1 MNFATALLD
10 HTRSSGELEILL
22 NHDPAG
28 PAYQHGER
36 MTLQRL
42 KLAIKYRQKKVRR
55 GGLSKYSNFPQLSL
69 KLPNV
74 FLLSVRCS
82 PKRPAAAGQYVVRG
96 AARLPSDEHDPP
108 GHGDRQDRA
117 HLSDLLHL
125 LHRLSLGELLT
136 NHAKTLHQVYLQLC
150 LILLLSL

>member
-42 KLAIKYRQKKVRR
+42 KLAIKYRQKKVR
-55 GGLSKYSNFPQLSL
+55 GIIKIFKFSTTFFKTTEC
-69 KLPNV
+69 

-96 AARLPSDEHDPP
+96 AARLPSDEYDPP

-136 NHAKTLHQVYLQLC
+136 NHAKTLHQVHLQLC

>member
-42 KLAIKYRQKKVRR
+42 KLAIKYRQKKVRDF
-55 GGLSKYSNFPQLSL
+55 LMYI
-69 KLPNV
+69 V
-74 FLLSVRCS
+74 FKFTTSFVNTFVSFFSVCCS
-82 PKRPAAAGQYVVRG
+82 SQRPAASGQHVVRG
-96 AARLPSDEHDPP
+96 SARLPADEHDPP
-108 GHGDRQDRA
+108 GHGDRQNRA
-117 HLSDLLHL
+117 HLPLLLHL
-125 LHRLSLGELLT
+125 LYRLSMGELLA
-136 NHAKTLHQVYLQLC
+136 NHAKTLHQVHLQFC
-150 LILLLSL
+150 LILLLSM